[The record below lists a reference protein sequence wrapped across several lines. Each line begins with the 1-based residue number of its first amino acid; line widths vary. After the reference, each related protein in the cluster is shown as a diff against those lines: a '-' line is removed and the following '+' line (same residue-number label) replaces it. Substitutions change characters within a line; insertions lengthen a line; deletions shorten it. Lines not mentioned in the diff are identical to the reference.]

1 MSVLPALLSEA
12 WKSLRIHARRSI
24 LTMLGIAW
32 GIATVVLLLSYGT
45 GLEQTVLMALES
57 FGTKVIYI
65 FPGRT
70 SQQAGGEKAGKW
82 IRLQIEDM
90 EAIAA
95 GVPLVKTVCPEVSA
109 RFKIGYGARTQEFE
123 TTGTYPPYLRVRK
136 MEISEGRWLDESDQL
151 EHARVAVIGSEV
163 KHRLFSGRP
172 AIGESVRVG
181 GMSFEVIGVLTKKVQ
196 DTDEPDS
203 RHVYIPFSSMSLLHD
218 TRYLSSIA
226 VEAES
231 AGAHE
236 QVVQQIRQRLGER
249 LRFRASDRRAI
260 GVWDV
265 VNTLDEVRIITG
277 SLKVL
282 LAFIGALTLTI
293 GGVGVMN
300 IMLVS
305 VMQRTREIGTQK
317 SLGARR
323 RHILLQFLA
332 EALLI
337 TFAGGL
343 LGIGLAYGV
352 TALLGPLP
360 LWSAIY
366 GEEAREGDI
375 VLRIAWPTLAASTAI
390 LTLVGLAAGLW
401 PAVRAARLDPVEALR
416 YE

>member
-1 MSVLPALLSEA
+1 MSVLPALLTEA
-12 WKSLRIHARRSI
+12 WKSLRFHARRSI

-32 GIATVVLLLSYGT
+32 GIATVVLLLSYGS
-45 GLEQTVLMALES
+45 GLERTVLSALES
-57 FGTKVIYI
+57 FGTKVIYV

-70 SQQAGGEKAGKW
+70 SQQAGGERAGKA
-82 IRLQIEDM
+82 IRLQIADM
-90 EAIAA
+90 EAIAS
-95 GVPLVKTVCPEVSA
+95 GVPLVKAVSPQFSDT
-109 RFKIGYGARTQEFE
+109 FKVSYGSRSQEFRAN
-123 TTGTYPPYLRVRK
+123 GVYPVLARMRG
-136 MEISEGRWLDESDQL
+136 MEIREGRGLDEADQL
-151 EHARVAVIGSEV
+151 GHARVAVIGADV
-163 KHRLFSGRP
+163 KHRLFSERP
-172 AIGESVRVG
+172 AVGESIRIG
-181 GMSFEVIGVLTKKVQ
+181 GVSFDVIGVLTKKVQ

-203 RHVYIPFSSMSLLHD
+203 LQIYIPFSTMGQLRD
-218 TRYLSSIA
+218 TRYLRSIA
-226 VEAES
+226 VETES

-249 LRFRASDRRAI
+249 LGFRASDRRAL

-265 VNTLDEVRIITG
+265 INTLDEVGIITG

-323 RHILLQFLA
+323 RHILAQFLA

-343 LGIGLAYGV
+343 LGVAFAYGL
-352 TALLGPLP
+352 TAMLGPLP

-366 GEEAREGDI
+366 GEQARDGDI

-390 LTLVGLAAGLW
+390 LTVVGLAAGLW
-401 PAVRAARLDPVEALR
+401 PAIRAARLDPVEAIR

>member
-1 MSVLPALLSEA
+1 MKAVPALFTEA
-12 WKSLRIHARRSI
+12 WKSLRFHARRSI

-45 GLEQTVLMALES
+45 GLERTVLSALES
-57 FGTKVIYI
+57 FGTKVIYL

-70 SQQAGGEKAGKW
+70 SQQAGGEKAGKFIR
-82 IRLQIEDM
+82 IRLADM
-90 EAIAA
+90 EAIQTS
-95 GVPLVKTVCPEVSA
+95 VPLVKAVSPQVSA
-109 RFKIGYGARTQEFE
+109 TLRVSYGSRSQEF
-123 TTGTYPPYLRVRK
+123 TANGVYPLIARMRQMAV
-136 MEISEGRWLDESDQL
+136 SEGRWLDEADEH
-151 EHARVAVIGSEV
+151 EHARVAVIGEEM
-163 KHRLFSGRP
+163 KQRLFSERP
-172 AIGESVRVG
+172 ALGELIRIG
-181 GMSFEVIGVLTKKVQ
+181 GMSFEVIGVLKHVVQ

-203 RHVYIPFSSMSLLHD
+203 RQVYIPFSTMAQLHD
-218 TRYLSSIA
+218 TQYLSSMV

-236 QVVQQIRQRLGER
+236 QVVRQIRGRLGER
-249 LRFRASDRRAI
+249 LGFRPTDRRAI
-260 GVWDV
+260 FVWDV
-265 VNTLDEVRIITG
+265 VNTLDEIRVITG

-293 GGVGVMN
+293 SGVGVMN

-305 VMQRTREIGTQK
+305 VTERTREIGTQK

-323 RHILLQFLA
+323 RHILTQFLA

-343 LGIGLAYGV
+343 LGMGLAYGV
-352 TALLGPLP
+352 TAVLGPLP

-366 GEEAREGDI
+366 GEQAREGDI

-390 LTLVGLAAGLW
+390 LTLVGLFAGLW
-401 PAVRAARLDPVEALR
+401 PAIRASRLDPVEALR

>member
-1 MSVLPALLSEA
+1 MEA
-12 WKSLRIHARRSI
+12 WKALRIHARRSI

-45 GLEQTVLMALES
+45 GLERTVLAALES
-57 FGTKVIYI
+57 FGTKVIYL

-82 IRLQIEDM
+82 IQLQLADM
-90 EAIAA
+90 EALQSS
-95 GVPLVKTVCPEVSA
+95 VPLVKAVSPQVSA
-109 RFKIGYGARTQEFE
+109 PFKVGYGSRSQEF
-123 TTGTYPPYLRVRK
+123 TANGVYPVLARIRR
-136 MEISEGRWLDESDQL
+136 MEVSEGRWLDETD
-151 EHARVAVIGSEV
+151 EHERARVAVIGEEV
-163 KHRLFSGRP
+163 KHRLFSERP
-172 AIGESVRVG
+172 AVGESIRIG
-181 GMSFEVIGVLTKKVQ
+181 GISFDVIGALRHVVQ

-203 RHVYIPFSSMSLLHD
+203 RQVFIPFSTMSQLHD

-236 QVVQQIRQRLGER
+236 QVVKQIRERLGAR
-249 LRFRASDRRAI
+249 LGFRPTDRRAI

-265 VNTLDEVRIITG
+265 VNTLDEIGIITG

-282 LAFIGALTLTI
+282 LAFVGALTLTI

-323 RHILLQFLA
+323 RHILTQFLA
-332 EALLI
+332 EGLLI

-343 LGIGLAYGV
+343 LGIALAYGI
-352 TALLGPLP
+352 TAVLGPLP

-375 VLRIAWPTLAASTAI
+375 VLRIAWPTLVASTAI
-390 LTLVGLAAGLW
+390 LTFVGLAAGLW
-401 PAVRAARLDPVEALR
+401 PAIRAARLDPVEALR